1 MAFRF
6 SKDEADAIVEHFG
19 QAFYE
24 KVMSD
29 LELYANKWKL
39 EIERFVDYYS
49 VNCIFICRSELFGPA
64 VLKIGRPWNEVRTEV
79 NLLREYGG
87 GRFCS
92 VFDWDLEHGVILE
105 EYIHPGSRLREE
117 PSLEKRLSVFS
128 NLFIG
133 LHIPSSQSELYP
145 TYYEWVN
152 RITEY
157 MSKKEDYKELYKLMR
172 KAEAICSSLC
182 RDYSKKL
189 LLHGD
194 LHHDNILLGE
204 NNQYRIID
212 PKGVIGDP
220 IFDIPRF
227 ILNEFYGLD
236 DVPYDIYSSHVET
249 ISSYFQKSI
258 GVPMD
263 VIQKC
268 VFVETTMANCW
279 NVENNEEPN
288 MHYVR
293 YAEAMIG

>member
-29 LELYANKWKL
+29 L
-39 EIERFVDYYS
+39 D
-49 VNCIFICRSELFGPA
+49 
-64 VLKIGRPWNEVRTEV
+64 
-79 NLLREYGG
+79 
-87 GRFCS
+87 
-92 VFDWDLEHGVILE
+92 
-105 EYIHPGSRLREE
+105 
-117 PSLEKRLSVFS
+117 
-128 NLFIG
+128 
-133 LHIPSSQSELYP
+133 
-145 TYYEWVN
+145 
-152 RITEY
+152 
-157 MSKKEDYKELYKLMR
+157 
-172 KAEAICSSLC
+172 
-182 RDYSKKL
+182 SKKL